1 MFSGCNTL
9 QELNARRRE
18 LQAQGKSAV
27 EVNSAY
33 NKARKELMMASTPDY
48 RVLTKEPCIVPAK
61 QVYGTYVHN
70 GACAANEIAVIGE
83 EVYI

>member
-1 MFSGCNTL
+1 MFSECNTL
-9 QELNARRRE
+9 QELNMRRRE
-18 LQAQGKSAV
+18 LQAQGRPAV

-33 NKARKELMMASTPDY
+33 NKARKELVMASTPDY
-48 RVLTKEPCIVPAK
+48 RVLAKEPCVVPDK
-61 QVYGTYVHN
+61 QIYGTYVHS